1 MKPHDIDTL
10 FLQLAGALSR
20 GLTPEIVFRS
30 SGEPRWQPMTDIY
43 ETEGEV
49 VIKIELAGVPK
60 EEISIGMDGNRLLVR
75 GVRKDESKS
84 YAPQKKKNYL
94 QMEIN
99 YGEFER
105 AFLLPEGLDPQSVR
119 AEYSLG
125 FLRVIVKRRPPRQI
139 VTVHVTDGEELKN
152 G

>member
-1 MKPHDIDTL
+1 
-10 FLQLAGALSR
+10 
-20 GLTPEIVFRS
+20 
-30 SGEPRWQPMTDIY
+30 MTDIY

-139 VTVHVTDGEELKN
+139 VTVQVTDGEELKN